1 MISRLKNNISGRVWK
16 FGDSIDTNQLA
27 GTANAQNMED
37 YKKDCLA
44 ALNPEFP
51 KLVKSGDII
60 VAGDNFGSGSSRQSA
75 VEVLFYIGIKAVL
88 VESVARIY
96 FRTCMALAFPLII
109 APGISDIVEEGEEL
123 GINYSEGIVSN
134 LKNGEK
140 IKIKKYAPSIERIF
154 DSGGLVRLMLKR
166 LKEEGF

>member
-1 MISRLKNNISGRVWK
+1 M
-16 FGDSIDTNQLA
+16 
-27 GTANAQNMED
+27 
-37 YKKDCLA
+37 
-44 ALNPEFP
+44 
-51 KLVKSGDII
+51 
-60 VAGDNFGSGSSRQSA
+60 
-75 VEVLFYIGIKAVL
+75 LFYIGIKADL